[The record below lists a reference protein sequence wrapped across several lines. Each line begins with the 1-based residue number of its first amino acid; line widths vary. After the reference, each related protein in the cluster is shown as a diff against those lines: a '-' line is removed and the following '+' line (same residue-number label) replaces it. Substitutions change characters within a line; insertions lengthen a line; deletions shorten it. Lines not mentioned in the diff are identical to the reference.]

1 MARND
6 DVRGVQNDN
15 GGIKDGC
22 NDTLPQEKPMRSKVK
37 IPAKINLTLDI
48 VGAENGFHKL
58 KSLVTSANIFDVVTL
73 LKRKDDKISVKFTGL
88 SAGVPEEASHAKKA
102 ALAFTGS
109 FSVRGAD
116 ITIKR
121 NIPAG
126 GGLGG
131 SSADVAGVLLGMKK
145 LYLREII
152 ARTGLTEREIDGKIE
167 KIANSL
173 GSDTAYM
180 LRGGYAVLSGRGEII
195 DRCLAEL
202 KLYFLIIA
210 GTDGVSSAAA
220 YKKYDEIGKKY
231 PPHTTEAAR
240 AYFAGETKE
249 LAELLKNDLYP
260 AASEILPEIGKTLGK
275 LEKFGAASMT
285 GSGSAVF
292 GLYENKKERDFAYKI
307 LKREYGKRLIKAE
320 TI

>member
-1 MARND
+1 MK
-6 DVRGVQNDN
+6 
-15 GGIKDGC
+15 IKI
-22 NDTLPQEKPMRSKVK
+22 KV
-37 IPAKINLTLDI
+37 PAKINLTLDI
-48 VGAENGFHKL
+48 VGAEDGFHNL

-73 LKRKDDKISVKFTGL
+73 LKRKDEKISVKFTGL
-88 SAGVPEEASHAKKA
+88 SAGVCGERSLAQKA
-102 ALAFTGS
+102 AVLFCER
-109 FSVRGAD
+109 FSVCGAD

-121 NIPAG
+121 SIPAG

-131 SSADVAGVLLGMKK
+131 SSADAAGVLLGMKK
-145 LYLREII
+145 LYLREITV
-152 ARTGLTEREIDGKIE
+152 RTGLSEKETDEEIE
-167 KIANSL
+167 KIANAL

-180 LRGGYAVLSGRGEII
+180 LHGGYALLSGRGEII
-195 DRCLAEL
+195 DSCLAEL

-231 PPHTTEAAR
+231 PSHTPEASR
-240 AYFAGETKE
+240 ACFAGETKE
-249 LAELLKNDLYP
+249 LAKLLKNDLYP
-260 AASEILPEIGKTLGK
+260 AASEILPEIKNSLGK
-275 LEKFGAASMT
+275 LKSFGAASMT

-292 GLYENKKERDFAYKI
+292 GLYGNKKERDFAYKI